1 MTNNNKCYCT
11 DKICCQ
17 YCSTSGIEYDKPM
30 TNIKK
35 KKELIEESKNVHR
48 LALKGALSE
57 YQLYIW
63 LNIKLKEQR
72 EDIAYSVS
80 EWKRIGKE
88 RGYDKY
94 FEKKI
99 IKEQREDIV
108 EKIKENSTDSANL
121 FGEAIL
127 IEDITKL
134 IKQ

>member
-72 EDIAYSVS
+72 EDI
-80 EWKRIGKE
+80 
-88 RGYDKY
+88 
-94 FEKKI
+94 
-99 IKEQREDIV
+99 IKEFLNGKRC
-108 EKIKENSTDSANL
+108 IKCGKLAEVDGTNHCFKCFKLNNKQKY
-121 FGEAIL
+121 GERKHY
-127 IEDITKL
+127 TR
-134 IKQ
+134 